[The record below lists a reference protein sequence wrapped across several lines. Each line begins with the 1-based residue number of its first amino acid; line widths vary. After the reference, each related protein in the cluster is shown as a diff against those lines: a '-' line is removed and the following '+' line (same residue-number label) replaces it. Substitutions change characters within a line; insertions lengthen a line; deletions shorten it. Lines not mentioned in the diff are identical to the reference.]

1 MNYLIYFV
9 KKIIGDWMNK
19 LFKVPVLLIILTAGI
34 VLGIQIEKIFSDDSL
49 RDGVRKLNDV
59 LSYTQRYYI
68 EEVDTPKLVESAI
81 KGITDELDPHSFYI
95 SAKDFAAIEES
106 FRGDFDGIG
115 IEFQIVDDTL
125 TVVSPITGGPS
136 EALGILPGDRII
148 KIEGED
154 CIGITNDQVR
164 DKLRG
169 KAGSKVKV
177 SISRTGVKDLIEY
190 EIIRDKIPLYSV
202 DVSLLLKDNTGYVS
216 VSRFSETTL
225 DELNEALSNL
235 KKQGMTKLILDLRGN
250 PGGYLSQAVE
260 MADLFIDGEK
270 KIVYTLGRRQDAN
283 EEYFASK
290 TSPFEKVPLIVLI
303 NHGSASASEIVSGAI
318 QDWDRGLIIGE
329 TSFGKGLVQRQFTLS
344 DNSAIRLTISKYFT
358 PSGRSIQ
365 RDYKDKK
372 KYEEYYA
379 TMEDTGI
386 VEGNNIEHIA
396 EQDTSKPIF
405 KTNKGRTVYGGGG
418 ITPDYI
424 IKNERI
430 TNYTSNLLRKN
441 VFYQFI
447 LNYLEKNGN
456 ELSSTYNTDLVKF
469 VKEFQFSNAEL
480 KNFTLFASSK
490 EVTFNEEEYK
500 TDKSYIAT
508 RLKAQLARNFWKN
521 EGWYS
526 VMLITDNQIEKAMGL
541 FDEAKQIADLK

>member
-1 MNYLIYFV
+1 
-9 KKIIGDWMNK
+9 MNK
-19 LFKVPVLLIILTAGI
+19 IFKIPVLIIILTVGI
-34 VLGIQIEKIFSDDSL
+34 VLGIQIEKIFSDDTL

-68 EEVDTPKLVESAI
+68 EEVDTPKLVEAAI

-95 SAKDFAAIEES
+95 SAKDFTAVEES
-106 FRGDFDGIG
+106 FRGDFEGIG
-115 IEFQIVDDTL
+115 IEFQIVNDTL

-136 EALGILPGDRII
+136 EALGILPGDRIV
-148 KIEGED
+148 KIDGED
-154 CIGITNDQVR
+154 CVGITNDQVR

-169 KAGSKVKV
+169 KAGSKVNV
-177 SISRTGVKDLIEY
+177 SISRTGVQNLIDY
-190 EIIRDKIPLYSV
+190 EITRDKIPLYSV
-202 DVSLLLKDNTGYVS
+202 DVSLMLKDKTGYVS

-225 DELNEALSNL
+225 DELREALTNL
-235 KKQGMTKLILDLRGN
+235 NKQGMTQLILDLRGN

-270 KIVYTLGRRQDAN
+270 KIVYTEGRRKDAN

-290 TSPFEKVPLIVLI
+290 ATPFENVPLIVLI

-329 TSFGKGLVQRQFTLS
+329 TSFGKGLVQRQFTLP

-379 TMEDTGI
+379 NMEDTSLSE
-386 VEGNNIEHIA
+386 VNNIEHIA

-424 IKNERI
+424 LKTERI
-430 TNYTSNLLRKN
+430 TNYTSDLLRKN
-441 VFYQFI
+441 IFYQFI
-447 LNYLEKNGN
+447 LNYVEKNGKA
-456 ELSSTYNTDLVKF
+456 LSSNYGTDLSKF
-469 VKEFQFSNAEL
+469 VNEFQLSEAEL
-480 KNFTLFASSK
+480 DKFISFASSK
-490 EVTFNEEEYK
+490 EVTYIEEDYK
-500 TDKSYIAT
+500 TDKHYIAT

-521 EGWYS
+521 DGWYS
-526 VMLITDNQIEKAMGL
+526 VMLITDNQIEKALGL
-541 FDEAKQIADLK
+541 FDEAKEIANLK